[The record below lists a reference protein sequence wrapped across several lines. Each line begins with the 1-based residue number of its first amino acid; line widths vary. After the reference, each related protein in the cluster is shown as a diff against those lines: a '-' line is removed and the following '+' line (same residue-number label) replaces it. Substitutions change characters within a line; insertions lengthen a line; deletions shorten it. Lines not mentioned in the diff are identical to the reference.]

1 MKVYTL
7 NNEINSNLE
16 KSFNDMKNIVQ
27 SMTNLDNPFSLS
39 KELNAEYQK
48 LYEKFNNR
56 HQERKKMLFRRR
68 NSVSTNG
75 SIFPNFP
82 PFGADKTPDIN
93 ILKVS
98 EISIMDRYST
108 GSTISKHDIIDA
120 FKIVELVDKN
130 SLNTNDNN
138 NDTPSEEEKEE
149 IKPIKIEDSNDITEQ
164 ILYEAKP
171 EEEKVEVKKEEKSK
185 KKETNKVSLKEID
198 DRLMTIDDFL
208 GDF

>member
-1 MKVYTL
+1 MNIRHFFNLLNEKRKTFNSLTQNMKVFTL

-48 LYEKFNNR
+48 LNEIFNNP

-93 ILKVS
+93 I
-98 EISIMDRYST
+98 
-108 GSTISKHDIIDA
+108 
-120 FKIVELVDKN
+120 
-130 SLNTNDNN
+130 
-138 NDTPSEEEKEE
+138 
-149 IKPIKIEDSNDITEQ
+149 
-164 ILYEAKP
+164 
-171 EEEKVEVKKEEKSK
+171 
-185 KKETNKVSLKEID
+185 
-198 DRLMTIDDFL
+198 
-208 GDF
+208 